1 MPDEFHLIVGGEGKL
16 GTHLSE
22 TLRMQGHEFAATT
35 RHKQPSDQRHH
46 IYCDL
51 NDGDT
56 WENLPEA
63 SVAYICAGITSVE
76 HCEIEPE
83 ETYAI
88 NVGQTVRLVEFL
100 AEKDCRSVLISTN
113 RVFDGNSEMPKTSTA
128 TSPTTEYGR
137 QKVDVENRVLALPGG
152 SVIRLSKVLFSD
164 DQLISGW
171 LTALAAGHEIKAATD
186 MYQSPV
192 SADLAVSALL
202 SIGSE
207 KEGGLF
213 QLSATSDMS
222 MLDIAGYVASSTDCK
237 TSVINAISR
246 IDLAGLER
254 TGLHPDHLFPRH
266 TTLDSSEL
274 SSEFGIMSP
283 TVAESLQTLDGLRAI
298 PGK

>member
-1 MPDEFHLIVGGEGKL
+1 MPDEYHLIIGGDGKL
-16 GTHLSE
+16 GAHLGK
-22 TLRMQGHEFAATT
+22 TLRIQRHEFAATT
-35 RHKQPSDQRHH
+35 RRKHSGDQSHH

-51 NDGDT
+51 NDRNT

-76 HCEIEPE
+76 QCESQPDK
-83 ETYAI
+83 TYAT

-100 AEKDCRSVLISTN
+100 AKKACRSVLISTN
-113 RVFDGNSEMPKTSTA
+113 RVFDGLSEMPKVSTA

-137 QKVDVENRVLALPGG
+137 QKVEVEKRVLTLSGG
-152 SVIRLSKVLFSD
+152 SVVRLGKVLFPD
-164 DQLISGW
+164 DELISGW
-171 LTALAAGHEIKAATD
+171 LTSLSAGHEIKAVTD

-202 SIGSE
+202 TIGLAQ
-207 KEGGLF
+207 EGGLY

-222 MLDIAGYVASSTDCK
+222 MLDIAGYVARSTDSN
-237 TSVINAISR
+237 TSLIKAISR

-266 TTLDSSEL
+266 TALDSSEL
-274 SSEFGIMSP
+274 SSVFGIMPP
-283 TVAESLQTLDGLRAI
+283 TVAESLQTLDGLKAMS
-298 PGK
+298 GK